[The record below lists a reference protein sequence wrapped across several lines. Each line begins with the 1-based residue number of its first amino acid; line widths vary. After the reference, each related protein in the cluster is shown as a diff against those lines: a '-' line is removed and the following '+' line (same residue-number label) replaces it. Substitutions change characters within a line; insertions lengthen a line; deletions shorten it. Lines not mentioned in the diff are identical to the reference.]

1 MSEKHVSATT
11 KLALEFGPV
20 LAFFLGYISTRGQ
33 VYTVMGTEYD
43 AFILLT
49 AAFIPVMALATFVL
63 WKLSGRL
70 SRLQLV
76 TLIMVVVFGGLTVT
90 LNDERFFKMKPTAVY
105 GLFAL
110 LLGIGIMRGQSW
122 LELVM
127 EGALPLTHEGWM
139 LLTKRLALMFV
150 LMACANEIVWR
161 SLSTDAW
168 VNFRTFVLPFALFVF
183 FMLQAKLFE
192 RHKLGSDSHDS
203 SAS

>member
-1 MSEKHVSATT
+1 MSEKQVSATT

-33 VYTVMGTEYD
+33 VYTVGGTEYD

-63 WKLSGRL
+63 GKLSGRL

-76 TLIMVVVFGGLTVT
+76 TLIMVVLFGGLTVA

-127 EGALPLTHEGWM
+127 EGALPLTHDGWM

-192 RHKLGSDSHDS
+192 RYKLGSDS
-203 SAS
+203 

>member
-1 MSEKHVSATT
+1 MSEKQVSATT

-33 VYTVMGTEYD
+33 VYTVGGTEYD

-76 TLIMVVVFGGLTVT
+76 TLIMVVLFGGLTVA

-127 EGALPLTHEGWM
+127 EGALPLTHDGWM

-168 VNFRTFVLPFALFVF
+168 VNFRTFVLPLALFVF

-192 RHKLGSDSHDS
+192 RYKLGSDS
-203 SAS
+203 